1 MPLPRFLLI
10 FTRTDCRALRSGMA
24 YLHENWVIHRD
35 LKTSNI
41 LYTNRGEL
49 KLCDFGLARQVGR
62 VVAQPLKLA
71 SVLGAQPS
79 WPVCWLSSLH
89 GKWPWERQ
97 CPGSLLLALGAA
109 EPWQL
114 APGPAAVCSKHPLP
128 PHAVRLAAAPIHAHG
143 GHPVVPR
150 PRAAAGGPQVLH
162 CCGCVEH
169 WLHHGGASQ
178 VGGGRVVFGLEVWE
192 QPAWCQ

>member
-1 MPLPRFLLI
+1 MPLHRFLLI
-10 FTRTDCRALRSGMA
+10 YTRTDCHALRSGMA

-49 KLCDFGLARQVGR
+49 KLCDFGLARQVSR

-89 GKWPWERQ
+89 GKV
-97 CPGSLLLALGAA
+97 ALGAA
-109 EPWQL
+109 VPWQL
-114 APGPAAVCSKHPLP
+114 APCPGSGSALAACSWPCCSPLKAPPPSPRSTARPCTRTRTWWSRCGTAPPSCCWGPASTPLLWTCG
-128 PHAVRLAAAPIHAHG
+128 ALAASW
-143 GHPVVPR
+143 R
-150 PRAAAGGPQVLH
+150 
-162 CCGCVEH
+162 
-169 WLHHGGASQ
+169 SFS
-178 VGGGRVVFGLEVWE
+178 GGRWLCGVISW
-192 QPAWCQ
+192 